1 MEDRTGFACRS
12 RREVFENAIVPYRSP
27 FLALPAEVRL
37 RIYEILFTGGM
48 LHFDA
53 PAGCSCAAC
62 SFNKHQN
69 GHQILLTCRLCWNEG
84 RSTLFRSTL
93 WIFPARAW
101 PSLELFTSNPASSEG
116 AKLVRCISL
125 GLIALEGQRSFDG
138 LPSLEAIIVRANGF
152 ASLKTIVG
160 SDSDALSDESIFYRV
175 RNYVLARE
183 RFVTLACMLSEK
195 RQFSLSLLVS
205 LEFLLPD
212 KVMPHRWQ
220 RRVRELLP
228 SHVLHILIG

>member
-1 MEDRTGFACRS
+1 MEDRTGFACRP
-12 RREVFENAIVPYRSP
+12 RRQVFENAIVPYQSP
-27 FLALPAEVRL
+27 FLALPAEVRF

-53 PAGCSCAAC
+53 PAGCSCAAS
-62 SFNKHQN
+62 SFNKHQT
-69 GHQILLTCRLCWNEG
+69 GYQILLTCRLCWNEG
-84 RSTLFRSTL
+84 RSTLFRSIL

-101 PSLELFTSNPASSEG
+101 PSSELFTSNPSSSEG

-125 GLIALEGQRSFDG
+125 GLVALEGQHSFDG
-138 LPSLEAIIVRANGF
+138 LPSLEDIIVRTNGF
-152 ASLKTIVG
+152 ASLKTIAR
-160 SDSDALSDESIFYRV
+160 SDSDALSDEIIVYRV

-183 RFVTLACMLSEK
+183 RFVTLARMLSEK
-195 RQFSLSLLVS
+195 RKFSLSLLVN
-205 LEFLLPD
+205 LEFLRPD

-228 SHVLHILIG
+228 PHVLYMLIG